1 MPTMCSILA
10 EATKTEIFATI
21 GSCEDRELRKQL
33 AMLADMVERQSS
45 ATRKQAEA
53 LRRQEGRMK
62 WLEDLLIFTTSAIGG
77 AVATPKSV
85 MPNSSHS
92 IPSTGL
98 GEEVMLTPPVRSS
111 PARTV
116 IPTTVSGAE
125 QDRLMALRNDE
136 DEARM
141 FELGLRPWIFR
152 LVRPLY
158 LQTYREVVDYT
169 LIVERDA
176 EIAKEERE
184 AIDRSKDKRQAVEGA
199 NSKPS
204 LRRPQKHPRSQSQGH
219 GSSSYHGAP
228 DRRQLS
234 CCMIYGGP
242 HVPLQCPQ
250 RGGKYYQ
257 CGQKGQFRFECS
269 RGSSSTPSIALA
281 PAFLSHGQGTPPTWS
296 ETA

>member
-33 AMLADMVERQSS
+33 AMLADMAERQSS
-45 ATRKQAEA
+45 AMRKQAEA

-62 WLEDLLIFTTSAIGG
+62 WLADLLIFTTSANRWSGG
-77 AVATPKSV
+77 DPQVGDAELFSLYPE
-85 MPNSSHS
+85 HW
-92 IPSTGL
+92 
-98 GEEVMLTPPVRSS
+98 
-111 PARTV
+111 ARGGV
-116 IPTTVSGAE
+116 
-125 QDRLMALRNDE
+125 RNDE

-141 FELGLRPWIFR
+141 FELGLRPWIFQ
-152 LVRPLY
+152 LVQPLY

-169 LIVERDA
+169 LIVERDV

-204 LRRPQKHPRSQSQGH
+204 LRRPPKHPRSQSQGH

-234 CCMIYGGP
+234 CCMICGGP
-242 HVPLQCPQ
+242 HVPLQCPK

-257 CGQKGQFRFECS
+257 YGQEGHIRFECS
-269 RGSSSTPSIALA
+269 RGSSSTSSIALA
-281 PAFLSHGQGTPPTWS
+281 PAFLSHGQGTPPT
-296 ETA
+296 